1 MDMRGVLRTRLRR
14 VRRERPD
21 SSALVWRGREVSY
34 GELDAMVDDQRH
46 TVTEQTAGDEPL
58 GLVVRTSPEAIALM
72 LACVE
77 EGRPFVLPS
86 AELPDT
92 VLETLFAKAGCRYRV
107 SPGDGARLLL
117 PREPDG
123 PVPAPAPLDPDTVF
137 MLTTSGSTGVPKVV
151 PIRAGALVRFTEWA
165 RERFTMDSAIRVF
178 NYAPLNFD
186 LCLLDL
192 WTTLSAGGRV
202 TLVERALAGSAGHL
216 LSLMERTRPGLVQ
229 AVPMFY
235 RLIAQAWRETGGQ
248 PLTSVR
254 WVLWSGDT
262 MPPALLRT
270 LTTVFPSARFC
281 NVYGCTEINNAFVN
295 ELGPSE
301 LPPGQIP
308 LGDALPGVRS
318 LVVDDRGDLIDGP
331 GKGELWVSTPFQTPG
346 YLGGEGVERF
356 GPHHSDEAGPVYFR
370 SGDLV
375 RRHPD
380 GNLTLEGRI
389 DFQVKVRG
397 VQVDTE
403 AVERVLQ
410 DMEGVVEAGVVA
422 LPDERNGHRICASVR
437 IRPGDRVNGL
447 VLRQHCAGRLPLA
460 AVPSSFE
467 VERDA
472 LPRTSTGK
480 LDRKTLRERWTSRV

>member
-1 MDMRGVLRTRLRR
+1 MDMREVLRARLRST
-14 VRRERPD
+14 RREVPD
-21 SSALVWRGREVSY
+21 SPALIWRGREVSY
-34 GELDAMVDDQRH
+34 RELDGMVEKQRR
-46 TVTEQTAGDEPL
+46 TIAEQTPEGWPL
-58 GLVVRTSPEAIALM
+58 GLLARTSPEAIALM

-86 AELPDT
+86 ADLPEA
-92 VLETLFAKAGCRYRV
+92 VLEALFAKAGCRYRV
-107 SPGDGARLLL
+107 TPESGAQALPGPGR
-117 PREPDG
+117 
-123 PVPAPAPLDPDTVF
+123 PAPSRLPLDPDTAF

-151 PIRAGALVRFTEWA
+151 PIRATALVRFTEWA
-165 RERFTMDSAIRVF
+165 RKRFAMGRSTGVF

-192 WTTLSAGGRV
+192 WTTLSVGGRV
-202 TLVERALAGSAGHL
+202 TLVERTRAGNAGHL
-216 LSLMERTRPGLVQ
+216 LSLMADTGPDLVQ

-235 RLIAQAWRETGGQ
+235 RMVAQAWRDSGEQ
-248 PLTSVR
+248 PLASVR
-254 WVLWSGDT
+254 SVLWSGDA
-262 MPPALLRT
+262 MPPSLLRA
-270 LTTVFPSARFC
+270 LADVFPSARFY

-295 ELGPSE
+295 ELAPSA
-301 LPPGQIP
+301 LPSGQVP
-308 LGDALPGVRS
+308 LGDPLPGVRS
-318 LVVDDRGDLIDGP
+318 LLVDDRGEPVEGP

-346 YLGGEGVERF
+346 YLGGEGRERF
-356 GPHHSDEAGPVYFR
+356 GPHRLDEAGPVYFR

-410 DMEGVVEAGVVA
+410 DQEGVVEAGVVA
-422 LPDERNGHRICASVR
+422 LPEERNGHRLCASVR
-437 IRPGDRVNGL
+437 LQPGARADGL
-447 VLRQHCAGRLPLA
+447 VLRTLCAAHLPPA

-480 LDRKTLRERWTSRV
+480 LDRKVLRERWASRV

>member
-1 MDMRGVLRTRLRR
+1 MRTALRAQLRS
-14 VRRERPD
+14 VRRELPD
-21 SSALVWRGREVSY
+21 SPALIWRGREISY
-34 GELDAMVDDQRH
+34 GELGGMVDEQRRRI
-46 TVTEQTAGDEPL
+46 TEQTTGDEPL
-58 GLVVRTSPEAIALM
+58 GLLAQTSPEAIALM

-77 EGRPFVLPS
+77 ERRPFVLPS
-86 AELPDT
+86 AELPGA

-107 SPGDGARLLL
+107 TPDGGAQAL
-117 PREPDG
+117 PTLEPD
-123 PVPAPAPLDPDTVF
+123 PSASHVPLGPDTVF

-151 PIRAGALVRFTEWA
+151 PIRATALVRFTEWA
-165 RERFTMDSAIRVF
+165 RKRFAMGRETGVF

-192 WTTLSAGGRV
+192 WTTLSVGGRV
-202 TLVERALAGSAGHL
+202 TLVERTSAGNARHL
-216 LSLMERTRPGLVQ
+216 LSLMTETRPNLVQ

-235 RLIAQAWRETGGQ
+235 RLIAQVWRDTGEQ

-254 WVLWSGDT
+254 SVLWSGDS
-262 MPPALLRT
+262 MPPSLLRT
-270 LTTVFPSARFC
+270 LATVFPSAHFY

-295 ELGPSE
+295 ELAPSA
-301 LPPGQIP
+301 LPSGQIP
-308 LGDALPGVRS
+308 LGEALPGVRS
-318 LVVDDRGDLIDGP
+318 LIVDGRGDLIDGP
-331 GKGELWVSTPFQTPG
+331 GKGELWVSTPFQTSG
-346 YLGGEGVERF
+346 YLAGEGGERF
-356 GPHHSDEAGPVYFR
+356 GPHHMDEDGPVYFR

-375 RRHPD
+375 RRHPN

-410 DMEGVVEAGVVA
+410 DQEGVVEAGVVA
-422 LPDERNGHRICASVR
+422 LPEERNGHRLCASVR
-437 IRPGDRVNGL
+437 IQPEARINGL
-447 VLRQHCAGRLPLA
+447 VLRKLCAEHLPPA

-467 VERDA
+467 VERSS

-480 LDRKTLRERWTSRV
+480 LDRKVLKERWSSRV